1 MSRDFS
7 GEQKGMKKSLLAIGL
22 FVSAVCAAGCVVVV
36 NEETREPRER
46 TRLPADQSI
55 AEIDAVSKLAFESD
69 RKQGYKRIAQRQGL
83 SAKAQVH
90 LVETALGKL
99 AFDSGKEEV
108 LLTLIENPG
117 FCHAAEQAI
126 LEDLN
131 RLAFESSKKKIL
143 EAISRRK
150 A

>member
-1 MSRDFS
+1 MR
-7 GEQKGMKKSLLAIGL
+7 KSLLAIGL
-22 FVSAVCAAGCVVVV
+22 FVSAICAGGCFVVV

-46 TRLPADQSI
+46 TRLPVDQTI
-55 AEIDAVSKLAFESD
+55 AEIDAVSNLSFESD

-83 SAKAQVH
+83 SAEAQVH

-99 AFDSGKEEV
+99 AFDSAKEEV
-108 LLTLIENPG
+108 LLTLIENPD

-131 RLAFESSKKKIL
+131 KLAFENSKKKIL
-143 EAISRRK
+143 EAISKRK